1 MVLRALLAL
10 SLLGVAV
17 QAFAVE
23 RTLMCQGRMSGTNRP
38 DLSQSQTSIEFTLQ
52 YAEGMQ
58 VAAFKSNLDALNGP
72 LVFQLDDAFLRARQ
86 SQPKPLGGEGRSIAV
101 SDLRVS
107 RDTGRF
113 TLSVALFRDIDFPD
127 GGALWEGVCQPR
139 QTTARRF

>member
-1 MVLRALLAL
+1 MALRAAL
-10 SLLGVAV
+10 TVVLLGFAL
-17 QAFAVE
+17 QAAAVE
-23 RTLMCQGRMSGTNRP
+23 RTLVCQGRMSGTNRP
-38 DLSQSQTSIEFTLQ
+38 DMTQSAIEFTLD

-58 VAAFKSNLDALNGP
+58 VAAFKSNFDALNGP

-86 SQPKPLGGEGRSIAV
+86 SQPRPLGGEGRSITI

-107 RDTGRF
+107 RETGRF
-113 TLSVALFRDIDFPD
+113 TLSVALFRDMDFPD

>member
-1 MVLRALLAL
+1 MAARAAL
-10 SLLGVAV
+10 MAFLLGFAL
-17 QAFAVE
+17 QAAANE
-23 RTLMCQGRMSGTNRP
+23 RNLMCQGRMSATNRP
-38 DLSQSQTSIEFTLQ
+38 DMTQTSIEFTLD

-58 VAAFKSNLDALNGP
+58 VAAFKSNFDALNGP

-86 SQPKPLGGEGRSIAV
+86 SQPRPFGGEGRSITV

-107 RDTGRF
+107 RETGRF
-113 TLSVALFRDIDFPD
+113 TLSVALFRDMDFPD